1 MYAQNPSKASF
12 TVVVKCRAS
21 NTSTRQNQSKSSK
34 LLHDEDFSNKL
45 LSVASS
51 FKVFFS
57 GIKKIYNFAYQHS
70 FGSKVSVEN
79 TQKNRRHIRRIS
91 RHQRMIFRVWV
102 YCQRNSPV
110 QLLLLYPLRLHMI
123 PPCSTQDGVL
133 QNTAWLNYYQL
144 SRFERVRPLC
154 RLFVHWAAGRVL
166 CKTMLEV
173 SLSTG
178 NEKHSHR
185 ITELLSNTI
194 VECIDVFFAVSF
206 IWT

>member
-1 MYAQNPSKASF
+1 MN
-12 TVVVKCRAS
+12 TITRWWLLV
-21 NTSTRQNQSKSSK
+21 NTSHVSHLYRTPRPTAVEIPFRKNSC
-34 LLHDEDFSNKL
+34 
-45 LSVASS
+45 
-51 FKVFFS
+51 
-57 GIKKIYNFAYQHS
+57 NFRECCHS
-70 FGSKVSVEN
+70 PDHNLQV
-79 TQKNRRHIRRIS
+79 T
-91 RHQRMIFRVWV
+91 WT
-102 YCQRNSPV
+102 
-110 QLLLLYPLRLHMI
+110 
-123 PPCSTQDGVL
+123 TQDGVL

-206 IWT
+206 IWTWSILINSNWIVLEFL

>member
-1 MYAQNPSKASF
+1 MMKIFLIN
-12 TVVVKCRAS
+12 
-21 NTSTRQNQSKSSK
+21 
-34 LLHDEDFSNKL
+34 
-45 LSVASS
+45 
-51 FKVFFS
+51 FS
-57 GIKKIYNFAYQHS
+57 GTKKIYNFAYQHS

-91 RHQRMIFRVWV
+91 RHSRMIFRVWV
-102 YCQRNSPV
+102 YRQRNSPV
-110 QLLLLYPLRLHMI
+110 QQLLLYLSGLHI
-123 PPCSTQDGVL
+123 IHPCSAQDAES
-133 QNTAWLNYYQL
+133 QNAVWLNYYQL

-154 RLFVHWAAGRVL
+154 RQFVHWAAGRVL
-166 CKTMLEV
+166 CKTMFEV

-206 IWT
+206 IWTWSILINSNWIVLEFL

>member
-1 MYAQNPSKASF
+1 
-12 TVVVKCRAS
+12 
-21 NTSTRQNQSKSSK
+21 
-34 LLHDEDFSNKL
+34 
-45 LSVASS
+45 
-51 FKVFFS
+51 
-57 GIKKIYNFAYQHS
+57 
-70 FGSKVSVEN
+70 
-79 TQKNRRHIRRIS
+79 
-91 RHQRMIFRVWV
+91 MIFRVWV
-102 YCQRNSPV
+102 YRQRNSPV

-144 SRFERVRPLC
+144 SRFERARPLC

-185 ITELLSNTI
+185 ITELSNTI

>member
-1 MYAQNPSKASF
+1 MMKIFLIN
-12 TVVVKCRAS
+12 
-21 NTSTRQNQSKSSK
+21 
-34 LLHDEDFSNKL
+34 
-45 LSVASS
+45 
-51 FKVFFS
+51 FS
-57 GIKKIYNFAYQHS
+57 GTKKIYNFAYQHS

-91 RHQRMIFRVWV
+91 RHSRMIFRVWV
-102 YCQRNSPV
+102 YRQRNSPV
-110 QLLLLYPLRLHMI
+110 QPLLLYPLRLHI
-123 PPCSTQDGVL
+123 TPPCSTQDGVL

-154 RLFVHWAAGRVL
+154 RQFVHWAAGRVL
-166 CKTMLEV
+166 CKTMFEV

>member
-1 MYAQNPSKASF
+1 
-12 TVVVKCRAS
+12 
-21 NTSTRQNQSKSSK
+21 
-34 LLHDEDFSNKL
+34 
-45 LSVASS
+45 
-51 FKVFFS
+51 
-57 GIKKIYNFAYQHS
+57 
-70 FGSKVSVEN
+70 
-79 TQKNRRHIRRIS
+79 
-91 RHQRMIFRVWV
+91 MIFRVWV
-102 YCQRNSPV
+102 YRQRNSPV
-110 QLLLLYPLRLHMI
+110 QPLLLYPLRLHMI

-166 CKTMLEV
+166 CKTMFEV

-185 ITELLSNTI
+185 ITELLSKTI